1 METRLLTVQITFHE
15 DLSAINQ
22 VFSSYLVVYL
32 LCVVWG
38 LMCVWV
44 WGLKLHV
51 SGVTVCRRCGCHHD
65 SVGVSGLHLS
75 STVIND
81 LVLDM
86 TPRLRLERTP
96 IPSVV
101 TETDDNIEQGRTI
114 GS

>member
-1 METRLLTVQITFHE
+1 MYGFGVSSCTC
-15 DLSAINQ
+15 Q
-22 VFSSYLVVYL
+22 VSQ
-32 LCVVWG
+32 
-38 LMCVWV
+38 
-44 WGLKLHV
+44 
-51 SGVTVCRRCGCHHD
+51 CRRCGCHHD